1 MKVLVGIAAHK
12 DNLTVSIDIFVLFL
26 GDDWDDLSVKSGASS
41 DDEDFVVLKLV
52 NDEELPAFE
61 RRRCNSIDT
70 DTDTPSDTRDI
81 ETESIV
87 SSTNEKASLVR
98 F

>member
-1 MKVLVGIAAHK
+1 MLVA
-12 DNLTVSIDIFVLFL
+12 LL

-70 DTDTPSDTRDI
+70 DTDTPSDTRDV
-81 ETESIV
+81 ETASIV
-87 SSTNEKASLVR
+87 SSTNEKASLVSFEKVPGR
-98 F
+98 IDK

>member
-1 MKVLVGIAAHK
+1 MKTLVSIATHNN
-12 DNLTVSIDIFVLFL
+12 DLTVWVEIFVVFL

-98 F
+98 L

>member
-1 MKVLVGIAAHK
+1 MKVLVSIAT
-12 DNLTVSIDIFVLFL
+12 DNNDFTVSIDIFIVFL

-87 SSTNEKASLVR
+87 SSTKEKASLVR

>member
-1 MKVLVGIAAHK
+1 MLVA
-12 DNLTVSIDIFVLFL
+12 LL

-70 DTDTPSDTRDI
+70 DTDTPSDTRDV
-81 ETESIV
+81 ETASIV
-87 SSTNEKASLVR
+87 SSTNEKANLVR
-98 F
+98 FQKFRFE

>member
-1 MKVLVGIAAHK
+1 MLVAY
-12 DNLTVSIDIFVLFL
+12 L

-70 DTDTPSDTRDI
+70 DTDSPSDTRDI
-81 ETESIV
+81 ETASIV

-98 F
+98 FQKFQVE